1 MFAVSIGESG
11 MTSKVKLCGV
21 CGGVMRK
28 SSRRI
33 LSAPAGVVI
42 ILLGL
47 FLMAGY
53 GFFTNFYQA
62 PWFMRF
68 ALPALYYIGSIFIAV
83 GIVFF
88 FIRENVWRCVDCK
101 EMLKR

>member
-1 MFAVSIGESG
+1 MSSR
-11 MTSKVKLCGV
+11 VKLCGV

-33 LSAPAGVVI
+33 LSVPAGI
-42 ILLGL
+42 ILIILGS
-47 FLMAGY
+47 FLMGGY

-62 PWFMRF
+62 PWFVRF
-68 ALPALYYIGSIFIAV
+68 ALPAMYYIGSILIGV
-83 GIVFF
+83 GLLFF

-101 EMLKR
+101 EMTQR